1 MADTLATPPYV
12 RISRMIRDISA
23 EDILVGNKKANL
35 RQMVEGEIARL
46 GLAGD
51 VRDIRFREIAHSSL
65 DLDNLYIHDYGYR
78 TATTHEHFLEWVT
91 PKGCIAGFLRL
102 SSVNKIDEAHVKEA
116 KKKNSKIILAWYP
129 FQNLLPTK
137 SKWMQSAILS

>member
-1 MADTLATPPYV
+1 
-12 RISRMIRDISA
+12 MIRDISA

-65 DLDNLYIHDYGYR
+65 DLENLYIHDYGYR

-102 SSVNKIDEAHVKEA
+102 SLPCWDELASGVLDVHADELPVRPNEAMIREVHVYGQVAH
-116 KKKNSKIILAWYP
+116 LG
-129 FQNLLPTK
+129 QG
-137 SKWMQSAILS
+137 